1 MEYMKIHKIM
11 LICFT
16 ILVLG
21 VCSLVTNTSAN
32 AASWHKGTP
41 KELRGYYEANKK
53 QLDQFPSESIYTN
66 RIFHFS
72 VVLPYYEVENLSYK
86 KIKPHIYRVKGTMQA
101 RKPIIPRPE
110 KIETIYY
117 LKKLYSSVD
126 QQVLYTTYSKQYAK
140 KRMKAFS
147 NKYYYIKVY

>member
-1 MEYMKIHKIM
+1 MKPHKIIR
-11 LICFT
+11 ICFT

-41 KELRGYYEANKK
+41 KELRGYYEFNKK
-53 QLDQFPSESIYTN
+53 QIDQYPSESIYAN
-66 RIFHFS
+66 RILHFS
-72 VVLPYYEVENLSYK
+72 VVLPYYEVKNLSYK
-86 KIKPHIYRVKGTMQA
+86 KLKAHVYRVKGTMQA
-101 RKPIIPRPE
+101 RKPIIPKSN

-117 LKKLYSSVD
+117 LKKLYSTND
-126 QQVLYTTYSKQYAK
+126 LKVLYTTYSQEYAK

-147 NKYYYIKVY
+147 DKYYYMKVY